1 VNKQHLSRELRVR
14 GYNGPHL
21 HGMSRQLSEANRGGF
36 ITEDR
41 IDVPEESDSNIPVGF
56 ILILIA
62 FCTGFQIEYRSNADG
77 WVVAGWSEIHLLRID
92 GPKLS
97 TETNAD
103 LDYSIASCEANG
115 MSRRDPASRKTNI
128 RNP

>member
-1 VNKQHLSRELRVR
+1 
-14 GYNGPHL
+14 
-21 HGMSRQLSEANRGGF
+21 MSGQLSEANCGGF

-56 ILILIA
+56 IFILIA
-62 FCTGFQIEYRSNADG
+62 FCTGFQIEDCSKADR
-77 WVVAGWSEIHLLRID
+77 WVTADWSEVHLLRLD

-103 LDYSIASCEANG
+103 LDYGIASCEANG
-115 MSRRDPASRKTNI
+115 VSRRDPANRKTNI